1 MRPILLG
8 DGVQWMGV
16 AQLLYNRVS
25 TAPIAARRVSKIRIM
40 RVERTIGLND
50 GIPKMKK

>member
-8 DGVQWMGV
+8 DGVLWIFV
-16 AQLLYNRVS
+16 VQLLYNRVS
-25 TAPIAARRVSKIRIM
+25 TAPIAARRVSKIRII

-50 GIPKMKK
+50 GIPTMKK